1 MKKLWAP
8 WRIDYILGPKEEG
21 CFFCKYLA
29 DNKDEEHLILYRGKK
44 AFVIMNYYPYNN
56 GHLMVVPNEHRG
68 DITELDPDTLT
79 EMMKMVQAS
88 VEIIRKEMKAEGFN
102 IGINQGKV
110 AGAGVDDHVH
120 IHIVPR
126 WTGDTNFMPVTGY
139 TKVISEGLK
148 ETWKKLKK
156 QFDKIKI
163 D

>member
-1 MKKLWAP
+1 LRKLWAP

>member
-79 EMMKMVQAS
+79 EMMKMVQVS

>member
-1 MKKLWAP
+1 MRKLWAP

>member
-1 MKKLWAP
+1 LKKLWAP